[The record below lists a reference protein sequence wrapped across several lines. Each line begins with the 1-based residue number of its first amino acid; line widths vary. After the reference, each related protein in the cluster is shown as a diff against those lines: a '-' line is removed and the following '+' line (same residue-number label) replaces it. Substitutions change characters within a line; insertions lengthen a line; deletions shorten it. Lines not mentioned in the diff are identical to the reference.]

1 MIIERTMHKTL
12 YAYYLFAFLFAY
24 FLHGYYLFWL
34 LFIFFIWLLFILTL
48 E

>member
-24 FLHGYYLFWL
+24 FLYAYY
-34 LFIFFIWLLFILTL
+34 LLFILTL

>member
-1 MIIERTMHKTL
+1 MRMIIERTMHKTL

-24 FLHGYYLFWL
+24 FLYAYY
-34 LFIFFIWLLFILTL
+34 LLFILTL